1 MSTPTPSIPGVDRDA
16 LTHVIRQEV
25 IPGPSAAYR
34 AADAAL
40 AYIAAHHECAC
51 DREHADEWVEVDE
64 DSWDDLPKGARL
76 QAVAAAVLY
85 LHRPVEVEPSET
97 ICGHCSWQL
106 PNGRFFGKVTEWP
119 CPTVALLNPTEG
131 GRND

>member
-1 MSTPTPSIPGVDRDA
+1 MSDHDVIDRAARVIADFNACGHCEGTCGACRGEAEALDAAGLLATPECVEEQAEVDR
-16 LTHVIRQEV
+16 L
-25 IPGPSAAYR
+25 R
-34 AADAAL
+34 AGIKA
-40 AYIAAHHECAC
+40 
-51 DREHADEWVEVDE
+51 
-64 DSWDDLPKGARL
+64 
-76 QAVAAAVLY
+76 
-85 LHRPVEVEPSET
+85 LHRPVEIEPSET

>member
-1 MSTPTPSIPGVDRDA
+1 MTTPSIPGVDRDA
-16 LTHVIRQEV
+16 LIEAIWRDAPWTVGEV
-25 IPGPSAAYR
+25 AH
-34 AADAAL
+34 AAL
-40 AYIAAHHECAC
+40 AHIADHHECAC
-51 DREHADEWVEVDE
+51 DRPHDDEWVEVDE
-64 DSWDDLPKGARL
+64 GTWDALPKGARL